1 MNMKKGLVFLF
12 GVFVGVIITF
22 IGAYIYAT
30 SNNTYSDNSVRNSP
44 ITWYEEPYE
53 TITFHNGVDV
63 FQMLQDDYGL
73 SRPKNHQD
81 GFDIY
86 LIHGE
91 QIYDGKHI
99 ARNKFYIKGVYT
111 YTDTQ
116 DRVRNVPVI
125 ESVN

>member
-1 MNMKKGLVFLF
+1 MKKGLVFLL
-12 GVFVGVIITF
+12 GVIVGIIIT
-22 IGAYIYAT
+22 IVGAYIYST
-30 SNNTYSDNSVRNSP
+30 STTDSENSVRNNP
-44 ITWYEEPYE
+44 ITWYDEPYE

-73 SRPKNHQD
+73 SRPQNYQD

-99 ARNKFYIKGVYT
+99 SNNKFYIKGVYT
-111 YTDTQ
+111 YKDIQ

-125 ESVN
+125 EPVN